1 MPYAQATTDCQRDA
15 QRHPCAGPI
24 VNSALFRGAHH
35 SAAWLGRHSAGF
47 GALESLAAGTGIVGE
62 TVDYLCL
69 GLAAICVL
77 LDPEVKASCPSCLR
91 SWHRRSDDVR
101 RWGHRARTHRCLRGN
116 GRQPTLPEAS
126 FSCCFV
132 FFFRLTCERS
142 KRMRRFLSVL
152 LVTAVLLTML
162 AACAPAVAPSSA
174 PAGQDAGTTGQE
186 VVPAEGSTTTL
197 TVWDTWTR
205 DEESAVM
212 EALIAD
218 FEAAHPGVTIDRVVK
233 SFDDL
238 KATTK
243 LAMSADDGPDV
254 AQVNQGW
261 SDMGAMVQGGLL
273 APLTSYAEEYG
284 WTDKISPGIAARNSY
299 SEDGKTFGEG
309 MLYGMPPTAE
319 LVGVFYRKDIF
330 DELGL
335 SVPTTFAEFEATLEQ
350 LKAAGY
356 VPLTFGNTDGWPA
369 GQTLGEILGTQL
381 PDRAYLDDLVYS
393 WGRGASWNSPETI
406 AAAAK
411 LVEWADKGYFT
422 PGFEGIGYDDS
433 TNLFNNGEGAMMLTG
448 SWMSSTFQ
456 AGPHGANI
464 GFFLVPP
471 AEEGG
476 FKMSTGGTSLAYA
489 IRASSPNKELAA
501 EFIDSVM
508 SDQAASAWVASGTV
522 PVAAVDPA
530 GLEQGTLFA
539 DLVTAWQ
546 SMNSRDEVGH
556 YLDWASPTFYDTL
569 TAALQ
574 ELLGKQITP
583 EEFVQKL
590 DADHKAFLEQMGK

>member
-1 MPYAQATTDCQRDA
+1 
-15 QRHPCAGPI
+15 
-24 VNSALFRGAHH
+24 
-35 SAAWLGRHSAGF
+35 
-47 GALESLAAGTGIVGE
+47 
-62 TVDYLCL
+62 
-69 GLAAICVL
+69 
-77 LDPEVKASCPSCLR
+77 
-91 SWHRRSDDVR
+91 
-101 RWGHRARTHRCLRGN
+101 
-116 GRQPTLPEAS
+116 
-126 FSCCFV
+126 
-132 FFFRLTCERS
+132 
-142 KRMRRFLSVL
+142 MRRFLSTL
-152 LVTAVLLTML
+152 LVTTILLTML
-162 AACAPAVAPSSA
+162 AACAPTVAPSAA
-174 PAGQDAGTTGQE
+174 PAEQGAAATSEEAAPAEAGT
-186 VVPAEGSTTTL
+186 ATL

-205 DEESAVM
+205 DEESVVM
-212 EALIAD
+212 EQLIAD
-218 FEAAHPGVTIDRVVK
+218 FEAAHPGVKVERVVK

-284 WTDKISPGIAARNSY
+284 WLDKISPGIAARNSY

-309 MLYGMPPTAE
+309 TLYGVPPVAE
-319 LVGVFYRKDIF
+319 LVGVYYRKDIF

-335 SVPTTFAEFEATLEQ
+335 SVPKTFAEFEATLEQ

-369 GQTLGEILGTQL
+369 GQTLGEILGMQL
-381 PDRAYLDDLVYS
+381 PDRAYLDDLIFS
-393 WGRGASWNSPETI
+393 WGKGASWNSPETI
-406 AAAAK
+406 AAATK
-411 LVEWADKGYFT
+411 LVEWVDKGYFT
-422 PGFEGIGYDDS
+422 PGFEGIGYEDS
-433 TNLFNNGEGAMMLTG
+433 ANLFNNGEGAMMLTG
-448 SWMSSTFQ
+448 SWQSSTFQ
-456 AGPHGANI
+456 AGPNGANI

-489 IRASSPNKELAA
+489 IRASSPNVDLAA
-501 EFIDSVM
+501 EFLDAMM
-508 SDQAASAWVASGTV
+508 SDEAANAWITAGTV
-522 PVAAVDPA
+522 PVAPVDPA

-574 ELLGKQITP
+574 ELLAKQITP

-590 DADHKAFLEQMGK
+590 DADHKAFLEQLGK